1 MNTYL
6 GQRKSFYLFALL
18 LPGPESRFFRD
29 QKPFESEHQFKEAG
43 LLELRLANLILR
55 RTPGRVLVAIVSSS

>member
-18 LPGPESRFFRD
+18 LPELGSRFFPD
-29 QKPFESEHQFKEAG
+29 QKLFESEHQFKGAG

-55 RTPGRVLVAIVSSS
+55 RTPGNLLVVIASSS